1 MNENRTQVDLVIFES
16 VMVRHE
22 RQLRR
27 MWTALIIMAA
37 LVLAAIGALL
47 LQHKYYLDY
56 LSQYDFES
64 TSYEYEY
71 SQDGR
76 GLNIIGDSNEVTSY
90 GAETNSQDNYPEEN
104 P

>member
-1 MNENRTQVDLVIFES
+1 MNENRVQVDLVAFES
-16 VMVRHE
+16 VMARNE
-22 RQLRR
+22 RQLKR
-27 MWTALIIMAA
+27 MWAALIVMA
-37 LVLAAIGALL
+37 LVAVAAIGALI

-76 GLNIIGDSNEVTSY
+76 GLNIIGDNNEVTSHEPE
-90 GAETNSQDNYPEEN
+90 GENQEDHPEED